1 MKKTLKS
8 IVKALFGLVLFLLVL
23 VLALPLWIGPVVTM
37 VANKTVPGKIGTEF
51 NLSEF
56 GLNPYSGRLHAG
68 GLTIANP
75 EGFSKGNCIDLTDFD
90 VNVAMSSLFADTIL
104 VKEVAIRSLVVSTDM
119 KGRNFKKI
127 AENASAEDKAGAEK
141 TAEEPAKTAQGDQ
154 KGGPKVIIEKLI
166 LKDLTVK
173 LNKVPIVIPDL
184 EITDIGKG
192 SESGVSFTEAWET
205 VVMKILS
212 STGALAGALGD
223 LGKGTVYLGKGTLSV
238 GADVGG
244 AAINLGADTV
254 GAAAGAA
261 KDIGSAAKDAGK
273 AIKHMFKKNKNK

>member
-1 MKKTLKS
+1 M
-8 IVKALFGLVLFLLVL
+8 
-23 VLALPLWIGPVVTM
+23 
-37 VANKTVPGKIGTEF
+37 
-51 NLSEF
+51 
-56 GLNPYSGRLHAG
+56 HAG

-75 EGFSKGNCIDLTDFD
+75 EGFSKENCIDLTDFD
-90 VNVAMSSLFADTIL
+90 VNVAMSSLFADTII

-119 KGRNFKKI
+119 NGRNFKKI

-154 KGGPKVIIEKLI
+154 KDGKKGPKVIIEKLI

-223 LGKGTVYLGKGTLSV
+223 LGKGTISV